1 MSQMISQTISILTQL
16 IIIRSTVNYTVYIYI
31 LGDLHPLRDNS
42 GLGMYD
48 LFQNDCVCLWQVN

>member
-1 MSQMISQTISILTQL
+1 MSQMISQTISKLTQL
-16 IIIRSTVNYTVYIYI
+16 IIIRSTVNKELQGINI

-48 LFQNDCVCLWQVN
+48 LF